1 MSHENAS
8 VPAADNRADEGAQA
22 LSVLR
27 DIWHARA
34 QTSAEIEEACG
45 NTKACKR
52 MAQVGFHG
60 IADDSSSTGSSS
72 VNDDLRAAWKA
83 KLEREGK
90 LYPGA
95 TSVRD
100 LILGSSAQTQ

>member
-45 NTKACKR
+45 NTKACKK

-60 IADDSSSTGSSS
+60 MADD
-72 VNDDLRAAWKA
+72 NDDLRAAWKA